1 MVNIMAHKAAVFQ
14 IMNMQ
19 NVDSIDGQLFEILL
33 HELDK
38 IQLKDKNKDIRGKL
52 TASKDSPAHT
62 LIWKEQTD
70 GYQRDYDKHLD

>member
-52 TASKDSPAHT
+52 TASKDSPADT
-62 LIWKEQTD
+62 LIGKEQTD
-70 GYQRDYDKHLD
+70 GYQREYDKHLD